1 MIEIKLRELA
11 LVLDGTLLGD
21 GDASVTSTVETDSRL
36 IVTGSIFFAKPG
48 EKADGH
54 DFVSDAIKNGAI
66 AAVVEREL
74 PDQIN
79 QIVVKDSVQALGA
92 LAAWLVTELRS
103 TGKIRV
109 VGITGSNGKTTT
121 KNMLREILSK
131 VGPTTAPIESFNN
144 HVGAPI
150 SILRADAKT
159 QFLIVE
165 MGANGPGSIEYLAR
179 IAKPDVG
186 VILKVG
192 LAHVGEFGGIE
203 KTAAIKGELAE
214 AMQPSGKLVLNCDDS
229 LVRQMKEI
237 SKAPVVWF
245 GTDSESNYRAEDVT
259 LTKLG
264 TSFTMCWPDG
274 KKETISLQIV
284 GDFHIMNALAAAA
297 ASELLGASKEQIRDG
312 LQSMELAERWR
323 MQRMVRSDG
332 LTIINDA
339 YNASPDSMK
348 AALQTLAQ
356 LGKLGSRTVAVLGHM
371 AELGDLSVSEH
382 DAIGRLVVRLNISQ
396 LVVVGDEAKLIHM
409 AASQEGSWDGES
421 RFFSTI
427 DEALAYLRGILSQ
440 GDTVLVKSSKSA
452 NLRFLGD
459 RLMEAVE

>member
-11 LVLDGTLLGD
+11 RIIGGTLIGN

-36 IVTGSIFFAKPG
+36 VSSGSLFFAKPG
-48 EKADGH
+48 EVADGH
-54 DFVSDAIKNGAI
+54 DFVSDAIKNGAV
-66 AAVVEREL
+66 AAVVERQL

-79 QIVVKDSVQALGA
+79 QIAVEDSVKALGL
-92 LAAWLVTELRS
+92 LAAWLVSELRS
-103 TGKIRV
+103 PGNIQV

-131 VGPTTAPIESFNN
+131 LGPTTAPIESFNN

-150 SILRADAKT
+150 SILRADAQT

-165 MGANGPGSIEYLAR
+165 MGAKGLGSIDYLAK

-203 KTAAIKGELAE
+203 KTAAIKGELAD
-214 AMQPSGKLVLNCDDS
+214 AMQPSGRLVLNFDDS
-229 LVRQMKEI
+229 LVRKMKES

-245 GTDSESNYRAEDVT
+245 GTDAEANYRAEDIT
-259 LTKLG
+259 LTKDG

-274 KKETISLQIV
+274 QKETISLKII

-297 ASELLGASKEQIRDG
+297 AAELLGASKKQILDG
-312 LQSMELAERWR
+312 LQAMELAERWR

-332 LTIINDA
+332 VTIINDA

-356 LGKLGSRTVAVLGHM
+356 LGQLGSRTVAVLGHM

-382 DAIGRLVVRLNISQ
+382 DAIGRLAVRLNISQ

-409 AASQEGSWDGES
+409 AASQEGSWAGES
-421 RFFSTI
+421 LFFSTI
-427 DEALAYLRGILSQ
+427 DEAFEYLRGILSQ

-459 RLMEAVE
+459 RLMEAV

>member
-1 MIEIKLRELA
+1 MIEITLRELA
-11 LVLDGTLLGD
+11 RIIGGTLIGN

-36 IVTGSIFFAKPG
+36 VSSGSLFFAKPG
-48 EKADGH
+48 EIADGH
-54 DFVSDAIKNGAI
+54 DFVSDAIKNGAV
-66 AAVVEREL
+66 AAVVERQL

-79 QIVVKDSVQALGA
+79 QIAVEDSVKALGL
-92 LAAWLVTELRS
+92 LAAWLVSELRS
-103 TGKIRV
+103 LGNIQV

-131 VGPTTAPIESFNN
+131 LGPTTAPIESFNN

-150 SILRADAKT
+150 SILRADAQT

-165 MGANGPGSIEYLAR
+165 MGAKGLGSIDYLAK

-203 KTAAIKGELAE
+203 KTAAIKGELAD
-214 AMQPSGKLVLNCDDS
+214 AMQPSGRLVLNCDDS
-229 LVRQMKEI
+229 LVRKMKES

-245 GTDSESNYRAEDVT
+245 GTDAEANYRAEDIT
-259 LTKLG
+259 LTKDG

-274 KKETISLQIV
+274 QKETISLKII

-297 ASELLGASKEQIRDG
+297 AAELLGASKKQILDG
-312 LQSMELAERWR
+312 LQAMELAERWR

-332 LTIINDA
+332 VTIINDA

-356 LGKLGSRTVAVLGHM
+356 LGQLGSRTVAVLGHM

-382 DAIGRLVVRLNISQ
+382 DAIGRLAVRLNISQ

-409 AASQEGSWDGES
+409 AASQEGSWAGES
-421 RFFSTI
+421 LFFSTI
-427 DEALAYLRGILSQ
+427 DEAFEYLRGILSQ

-459 RLMEAVE
+459 RLMEAV

>member
-1 MIEIKLRELA
+1 MIEIRLRELA
-11 LVLDGTLLGD
+11 LVIDGTLIGD
-21 GDASVTSTVETDSRL
+21 GDACITATVETDSRL
-36 IVTGSIFFAKPG
+36 ISRGSLFFAKPG

-54 DFVSDAIKNGAI
+54 DFVSDAIQNGAI
-66 AAVVEREL
+66 AAVVERQL

-79 QIVVKDSVQALGA
+79 QIVVKDSVKALGA
-92 LAAWLVTELRS
+92 LAAWLVSQLRS
-103 TGKIRV
+103 RGNLRV

-165 MGANGPGSIEYLAR
+165 MGAKGLGSIDYLAR
-179 IAKPDVG
+179 IADPDVG

-192 LAHVGEFGGIE
+192 LAHVGEFGGID
-203 KTAAIKGELAE
+203 KTAAIKGELAA
-214 AMQPSGKLVLNCDDS
+214 AMQPTGKLVLNLDDS
-229 LVRQMKEI
+229 LVCKMKDI
-237 SKAPVVWF
+237 SKAPVTWF
-245 GTDSESNYRAEDVT
+245 GTGSEATYRAEDIT
-259 LTKLG
+259 LTERG

-274 KKETISLQIV
+274 QAETISLQII

-297 ASELLGASKEQIRDG
+297 ASELLGASRQQIRDG
-312 LQSMELAERWR
+312 LQSIQLAERWR
-323 MQRMVRSDG
+323 MQRLVRSDG
-332 LTIINDA
+332 VTIINDA

-356 LGKLGSRTVAVLGHM
+356 LGRLGSRTVAVLGHM

-382 DAIGRLVVRLNISQ
+382 DAMGRLVVRLNIGQ

-421 RFFSTI
+421 QFFSTI
-427 DEALAYLRGILSQ
+427 DEALEYLRGILSQ

-459 RLMEAVE
+459 RLMEAAE